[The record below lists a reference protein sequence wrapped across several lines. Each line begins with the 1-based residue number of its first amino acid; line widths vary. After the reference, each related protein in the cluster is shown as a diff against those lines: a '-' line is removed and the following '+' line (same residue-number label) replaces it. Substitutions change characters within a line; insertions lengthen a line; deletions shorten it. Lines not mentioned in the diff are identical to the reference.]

1 MPACELEVGVYCN
14 RPRDHK
20 LLGWLCAEL
29 ATQFDGMIDLD
40 GSLPFPDRQDWH
52 RSGLAGT
59 VLDVEYETHSGRT
72 CQLQVVDATSHDQV
86 TLREWGIAVGGFS
99 MACAER

>member
-52 RSGLAGT
+52 RSGLVGT
-59 VLDVEYETHSGRT
+59 VLDIEYETDSAEHASCKSSMLHSYARGSCSQIST
-72 CQLQVVDATSHDQV
+72 
-86 TLREWGIAVGGFS
+86 
-99 MACAER
+99 